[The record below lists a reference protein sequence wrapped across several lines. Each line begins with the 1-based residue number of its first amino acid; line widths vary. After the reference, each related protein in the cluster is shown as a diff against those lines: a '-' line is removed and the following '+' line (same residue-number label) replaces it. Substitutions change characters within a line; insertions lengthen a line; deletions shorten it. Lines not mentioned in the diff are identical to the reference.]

1 MKNLKRFKT
10 SADFGKALGLSSF
23 DMELIQQKKLLIE
36 KLKAARTKS
45 KISQASLAKMVES
58 RQPAIARMEA
68 GQVSQVSM
76 DFLIKVAFALRV
88 PVIIKPSPVAA

>member
-1 MKNLKRFKT
+1 MKKLKRFKT

-36 KLKAARTKS
+36 KLKAARTKN
-45 KISQASLAKMVES
+45 KISQATLAKMVES

-76 DFLIKVAFALRV
+76 DFLIKVAFALKV
-88 PVIIKPSPVAA
+88 PVIIKPHADAA